1 MLIPQRSALW
11 LLAVWLVAGVV
22 GAFLADW
29 LWLWQVAGA
38 IVVAALAADAL
49 AALRLLNA
57 PRVERTLAHS
67 LAVGEWHPVRLRLSG
82 SRSQLLGR
90 LQDEHPASFEA
101 SSMPQG
107 FVLHPAQ
114 WTELTYR
121 VRPLV
126 RGDHRFDAVAL
137 RLTSP
142 LGLWQRSLTCAVSS
156 SVRVY
161 PDFAK
166 ITQYILLAS
175 DQRLSQ
181 IGVLQQ
187 RRRGEG
193 LDFDQLREYRQ
204 GDTSRQID
212 WKASSRFRK
221 LVSREYQDERDQ
233 RIVFMLDC
241 GQRMRAFESEVRHG
255 ADALSHFDHTLNA
268 LLLLCYVA
276 LRQGDA
282 VGLFTF
288 AHGEPR
294 YLPPRKSVST
304 VNRILNAV
312 YDLEP
317 TLATPDYL
325 LASEQLARRVTKRA
339 LIIVLTNLR
348 DEDDSLLL
356 PALGLL
362 RRRHLILLANLREM
376 TLQQVARTPIDSFDD
391 ALTYG
396 AAAEYARARLRG
408 LARLRHSG
416 VQLVDAYPS
425 QLPRAL
431 VNKYWDMK
439 RAGQL

>member
-1 MLIPQRSALW
+1 
-11 LLAVWLVAGVV
+11 
-22 GAFLADW
+22 
-29 LWLWQVAGA
+29 
-38 IVVAALAADAL
+38 
-49 AALRLLNA
+49 
-57 PRVERTLAHS
+57 
-67 LAVGEWHPVRLRLSG
+67 
-82 SRSQLLGR
+82 
-90 LQDEHPASFEA
+90 
-101 SSMPQG
+101 MPQG

-304 VNRILNAV
+304 VNRILNSV